1 MRLLLLLLCA
11 ASSRA
16 VGGSSLLLVYAV
28 TRHGARNALSKTAL
42 LQEPSPGGVT
52 LLPAGQRQCFDAGA
66 AFRARYLDASCSG
79 GAAAPNNTCLQPGS
93 GGASSGLYGA
103 VGAANVSWI
112 NANVR
117 VVSSTLDRTLLSAR
131 AFLEGASRGA
141 HVCAPAPPA
150 CADTLRRAGVFPPT
164 NTPTA
169 SAYLPSGA
177 QPVPVFSVAA
187 ADTDDAFVRTYTK
200 CPAYEAR
207 LLSW

>member
-16 VGGSSLLLVYAV
+16 VGGSSLQLVYAV

-79 GAAAPNNTCLQPGS
+79 GAAAPSNTCLQPGS

-103 VGAANVSWI
+103 VGAANVSWS

-141 HVCAPAPPA
+141 HACAPALPHALTCCAAQASSLRPTRRLLLRTCPA
-150 CADTLRRAGVFPPT
+150 ARSRFPSSPWPQRTQTTPSCAPIPSAPPT
-164 NTPTA
+164 RP
-169 SAYLPSGA
+169 
-177 QPVPVFSVAA
+177 
-187 ADTDDAFVRTYTK
+187 D
-200 CPAYEAR
+200 C
-207 LLSW
+207 